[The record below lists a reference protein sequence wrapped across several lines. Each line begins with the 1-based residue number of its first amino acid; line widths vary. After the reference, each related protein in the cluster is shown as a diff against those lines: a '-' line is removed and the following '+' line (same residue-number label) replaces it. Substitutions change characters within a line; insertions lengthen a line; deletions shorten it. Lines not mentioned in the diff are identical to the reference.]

1 MKKLLTTIFL
11 CGGLAT
17 LFSCSN
23 DESGY
28 PLPSDITNVQ
38 AIPAPGSIMLSWDVP
53 DDGNLKY
60 VEVTYKIAETNKTYR
75 KQISKFADTL
85 QIDNLLQKYG
95 SIDFTLQTF
104 NPENTGGKVYKV
116 SAQAEKALPTFG
128 EPQKLKLNAASMYTN
143 APFTNRPLSALID
156 GDLATF
162 FHSQWQTEVLLPHYI
177 VIDLGEKVEAF
188 SFKSTNA
195 NRDGDN
201 SWQTVEI
208 YGSDSYDPQAYF
220 DGIKFINGNTIDLSG
235 SGATLITTLT
245 ALPGTKAAS
254 YTSSIRSLE
263 KPTRWLWFKATKTT
277 DGVRPYFAL
286 AELEIYKYQIED
298 LE

>member
-11 CGGLAT
+11 CGGLAA

-28 PLPSDITNVQ
+28 PLPSDIENIQ
-38 AIPAPGSIMLSWDVP
+38 AVPAPGSIMLSWDIP

-60 VEVTYKIAETNKTYR
+60 VEVTYKIAEINKTYR

-85 QIDNLLQKYG
+85 QIDNLLQRYG

-104 NPENTGGKVYKV
+104 NPENTGGKVYHV

-128 EPQKLKLNAASMYTN
+128 ETQRLNLNAASMYTN
-143 APFTNRPLSALID
+143 APFTTRPLSALID
-156 GDLATF
+156 GDLTTF

-177 VIDLGEKVEAF
+177 VIDLGEEVEAF
-188 SFKSTNA
+188 GFKSTNT

-201 SWQTVEI
+201 SWKTVEI

-220 DGIKFINGNTIDLSG
+220 DGIRFIHGNTIDLSEAG
-235 SGATLITTLT
+235 TTLITTLT
-245 ALPGTKAAS
+245 DLPGAKSAS
-254 YTSSIRSLE
+254 YVSSPISLE
-263 KPTRWLWFKATKTT
+263 KPARWLWFKVTQTT
-277 DGVRPYFAL
+277 DGVRPFFAL
-286 AELEIYKYQIED
+286 AELEIYKYQIVA